1 MGVGS
6 ISLCMSFED
15 VVHHGQAETAHQF
28 TIELQMLV
36 AHALTNPVKVAEQM
50 TGLIICEFDD
60 RVLVQRDAAA
70 DAVVV

>member
-1 MGVGS
+1 MSVGGITLSMG
-6 ISLCMSFED
+6 LED

-36 AHALTNPVKVAEQM
+36 AHALTNPVKVTEQM

-60 RVLVQRDAAA
+60 RVLVLRDAAA